1 MSTTLNLGNLVV
13 TIKGDT
19 KDVEAAEKKV
29 RRSLK
34 DIEKDGQDT
43 EKAISR
49 ALTQMGARFLSFA
62 AVVGTVRHAV
72 VQFQNAMKDLGEMD
86 RLSQATGIAIERL
99 SSLRQVA
106 QLNGVQWE
114 QFQQVITQFSARLR
128 EFSQNDIS
136 AGAQAFRVL
145 GIRMRDAQGNLRSL
159 DSLLPQLADAFAKY
173 GDGANKA
180 AIATA
185 LFGEEGGPQMTR
197 FLNQGSEAIR
207 RQRLEL
213 EQSGRVVTREG
224 VQKAREYERVMAQLN
239 AAVDELSRDF
249 AMMLAPSITTAARAI
264 NDFFAS
270 LRPTSVEQLNSRLAE
285 LQEREKKLSAD
296 LADPGWWGAWARN
309 SGAQQELEN
318 VRKEIDA
325 ITERMAA
332 LRGGFTTTVTV
343 ESRQAPALPNAAAL
357 ERFNELKALGKT
369 LTREMLTA
377 QEALT
382 KAERD
387 YAAALAQGS
396 ISRETY
402 NRAVRNASVAYI
414 ENQNSLAEALGVTFT
429 AQEKMLQQQARIEE
443 AFRRGG
449 ISAEMY
455 ARAMQ
460 NASVTSAANMTA
472 LAQQVSSTLTTV
484 FGKSKAAA
492 IASGI
497 INTAVGVTQAL
508 RTYPPPLSFAMAS
521 LQAAA
526 GAAQIAA
533 IRSTTESGGSAA
545 PAPSSAPPV
554 AAAAPVNNST
564 LYVEGINPGQMFTGA
579 QMRELASSMI
589 DFQKQGGKIV
599 LRQT

>member
-1 MSTTLNLGNLVV
+1 
-13 TIKGDT
+13 
-19 KDVEAAEKKV
+19 
-29 RRSLK
+29 
-34 DIEKDGQDT
+34 
-43 EKAISR
+43 
-49 ALTQMGARFLSFA
+49 
-62 AVVGTVRHAV
+62 
-72 VQFQNAMKDLGEMD
+72 
-86 RLSQATGIAIERL
+86 
-99 SSLRQVA
+99 
-106 QLNGVQWE
+106 
-114 QFQQVITQFSARLR
+114 
-128 EFSQNDIS
+128 
-136 AGAQAFRVL
+136 
-145 GIRMRDAQGNLRSL
+145 
-159 DSLLPQLADAFAKY
+159 
-173 GDGANKA
+173 
-180 AIATA
+180 
-185 LFGEEGGPQMTR
+185 MTR

-207 RQRLEL
+207 RQRQEL
-213 EQSGRVVTREG
+213 ERSGRVVTQEG
-224 VQKAREYERVMAQLN
+224 VQKAREYERVIAQLN

-249 AMMLAPSITTAARAI
+249 ALMLAPSITAAARAI
-264 NDFFAS
+264 NDFFS
-270 LRPTSVEQLNSRLAE
+270 SMRLSSVDQLNGRLAE
-285 LQEREKKLSAD
+285 LQEREKKLQQD

-318 VRKEIDA
+318 VRKEIEA

-332 LRGGFTTTVTV
+332 MRGGFTTTVTV
-343 ESRQAPALPNAAAL
+343 ERGGEAPALPNAAAL
-357 ERFNELKALGKT
+357 ERYNELKALGKT
-369 LTREMLTA
+369 LTLQMLTA

-382 KAERD
+382 KVERD

-402 NRAVRNASVAYI
+402 NRAMHSASVAYI

-455 ARAMQ
+455 GRAMQ

-472 LAQQVSSTLTTV
+472 LAQQVSSTITTV

-492 IASGI
+492 VASGI

-508 RTYPPPLSFAMAS
+508 RTYPPPLSFVMAG

-533 IRSTTESGGSAA
+533 IRSTTESGGTAA
-545 PAPSSAPPV
+545 PAPSSAAPV
-554 AAAAPVNNST
+554 AAAAPINNST

-599 LRQT
+599 LGQT